1 MTLKLES
8 ECPLPQ
14 HLHCLH
20 QGFLKYGSSDILGI
34 YDTCKLSQ
42 PTEDLEKPIPGR
54 DPEICILMSPLGHS
68 DAHSLEN
75 SSSINLVFKHRISEK
90 SIKIWSK
97 VLHLSIKKI
106 VFKKKYFKVL
116 IKRSS
121 KVC

>member
-54 DPEICILMSPLGHS
+54 DPEICILTSPLGHS

-75 SSSINLVFKHRISEK
+75 SSSINLVFKHRISGK
-90 SIKIWSK
+90 SVKIWSK

-106 VFKKKYFKVL
+106 VFKKKNFKVL

>member
-54 DPEICILMSPLGHS
+54 DPEICILTSPLGHS

-75 SSSINLVFKHRISEK
+75 SSSINRVFKHRISGK
-90 SIKIWSK
+90 SVKIWSK

-106 VFKKKYFKVL
+106 VFKKKNFKVL

>member
-54 DPEICILMSPLGHS
+54 DPEIRGNALAGSPRGECPAQRLTRLFS
-68 DAHSLEN
+68 VA
-75 SSSINLVFKHRISEK
+75 
-90 SIKIWSK
+90 
-97 VLHLSIKKI
+97 
-106 VFKKKYFKVL
+106 
-116 IKRSS
+116 
-121 KVC
+121 